1 MFKSLNNFPG
11 YRNNIP
17 YEFANNT
24 NDPEGKGKTLS
35 TITSA
40 HDLGKI
46 QISRPRTLN
55 PKALNP

>member
-24 NDPEGKGKTLS
+24 NDPDGKGKTLS

-46 QISRPRTLN
+46 QISRH
-55 PKALNP
+55 